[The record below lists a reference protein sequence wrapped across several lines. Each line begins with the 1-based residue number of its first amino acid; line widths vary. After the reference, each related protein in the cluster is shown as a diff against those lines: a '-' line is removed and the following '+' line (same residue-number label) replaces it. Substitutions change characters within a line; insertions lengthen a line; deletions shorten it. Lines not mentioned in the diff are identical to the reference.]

1 MPARYI
7 TPDIAEVLA
16 RRALPGITMWNRLE
30 GRPRTASFDR
40 ALRAEVRDALWFLT
54 RQWQVGEF
62 HGEDAGSPINSR
74 VQYTVTN
81 LATYQPAN
89 AAVEPFDSTTPLEAR
104 VEQLPVPFAAGGT
117 EISLDLRLAM
127 GRYWLKS
134 VATLGVLAARA
145 EYLAAYPVH
154 QPDPT
159 EPTDAS
165 ICAHP
170 HAWSAF
176 AAATGRLMDGAKLYQ
191 HLRAGGSAADGIAS
205 LAGLVAE
212 ADALGQR
219 FVTWFD
225 RLIYQPSQPSAWE
238 PDRLEYRFATTT
250 DTGARL
256 TADEYYQGHLD
267 WYSVDATAPGV
278 PPATATTISSLPT
291 TVTFNGMP
299 NTRWWAFEDGRTNF
313 GDIKPDT
320 TDVAKLLLI
329 EFALVYAND
338 WFQIPITVP
347 AGSVVSIQGLVV
359 TNTFGERTWIASAG
373 ARSPNWRMFLLH
385 DNLGV
390 AILPA
395 AQKVLDGP
403 ALDEAMIIRDEM
415 ANMVWAIERT
425 VPLPHGEPRRGAEA
439 ARELRAFLTAD
450 FTRRHGHPPI
460 PPAFAPGALVR
471 YEVMSSVPEQWIPM
485 IPVHVTGDSRQIQLQ
500 RAALPRVFAGDPDP
514 PQPVRPRT
522 WLMRQGLDDTP
533 ALGYL
538 MHEDEVPRAGVVVS
552 RGYNRTRWR
561 DGRVWVWLGARK
573 RTGRGE
579 GSSGLAFDRL
589 VDP

>member
-1 MPARYI
+1 MPLRYI
-7 TPDIAEVLA
+7 TLDIADVVA
-16 RRALPGITMWNRLE
+16 RRSIPGVTMWNRLE

-62 HGEDAGSPINSR
+62 QGEDAGSPINSR
-74 VQYTVTN
+74 VRYTVTN
-81 LATYQPAN
+81 LATYQPADG
-89 AAVEPFDSTTPLEAR
+89 AVEPFDPTTPLEAR
-104 VEQLPVPFAAGGT
+104 VEQLHVPFVSGGT

-134 VATLGVLAARA
+134 VATLGVPAARA
-145 EYLAAYPVH
+145 EYVSAYPVH

-159 EPTDAS
+159 TPADAP
-165 ICAHP
+165 ICAHA
-170 HAWSAF
+170 HAWSEF
-176 AAATGRLMDGAKLYQ
+176 AAATGRLMDGATLYQ
-191 HLRAGGSAADGIAS
+191 HVRAGGSAADGIAS
-205 LAGLVAE
+205 LSGRVAE
-212 ADALGQR
+212 VDALGQR

-225 RLIYQPSQPSAWE
+225 RLIYQPTQPSAWE

-267 WYSVDATAPGV
+267 WYSVDATAPGRMA
-278 PPATATTISSLPT
+278 ATATTVSSLPT
-291 TVTFNGMP
+291 SVTFNGMP

-320 TDVAKLLLI
+320 TDLAKLLLI

-338 WFQIPITVP
+338 WFQIPISVP
-347 AGSVVSIQGLVV
+347 AGSVVSIQGLAV
-359 TNTFGERTWIASAG
+359 TNTFGERNWIASAG
-373 ARSPNWRMFLLH
+373 VRSPNWRMFLLH
-385 DNLGV
+385 DNLGIG
-390 AILPA
+390 ILPA

-403 ALDEAMIIRDEM
+403 PLDEAMIIRDEM

-439 ARELRAFLTAD
+439 ARELRAFLIAD
-450 FTRRHGHPPI
+450 FTRRHGHPPA
-460 PPAFAPGALVR
+460 PPPLASGALVR

-485 IPVHVTGDSRQIQLQ
+485 IPVHITGDSRHIQLQ
-500 RAALPRVFAGDPDP
+500 RAAMPRVFAGDPDP
-514 PQPVRPRT
+514 PLPVRPRT

-533 ALGYL
+533 AHGYL
-538 MHEDEVPRAGVVVS
+538 LHEEEVPRAGVVVS
-552 RGYNRTRWR
+552 RAYNRTRWR

-589 VDP
+589 VDS